1 MVMDGVKWNVTISYL
16 SWVTSSDKCR
26 EFDITVSRL
35 SRYSEQFCG
44 WATSGDILIS
54 TFLTLFVITALDNA
68 G

>member
-1 MVMDGVKWNVTISYL
+1 MVMDGVKWIVTISYL

-35 SRYSEQFCG
+35 SRYSEQFWG
-44 WATSGDILIS
+44 WVTSGDILMF
-54 TFLTLFVITALDNA
+54 TFLTLFAITELNNA